1 MDIIIDMQYK
11 PFNKKDYHTIGI
23 SLFEPQIVRTL
34 FLSDDF
40 KFLKRLVARKNIVI
54 FTNYEIGNFL
64 NIKITALGIKNI
76 DIIKLDD
83 IKESFSVKV
92 FSFCLRWSDSSLATL
107 RNLHIEKKFKRIN
120 FLGYLLRKI
129 FFISFSHSRL
139 LKKIFRYLLFFSFD
153 LENVNKSS
161 RVPIPHIDIFFASAL
176 TNSESDLPLSIFFKK
191 QSIPV
196 IATLRSW
203 DNLVTKGT
211 LRFQPDFLVSHSE
224 YMTDLAIRVHG
235 IKTSSLV
242 QSVTPSY
249 QKGFLP
255 KMDKKGS
262 STLNIA
268 YGCIGPVLN
277 PDELNFIG
285 WLGEISNNIE
295 TRITVVQHPKFIHEL
310 HTISTGKLIFKTFD
324 YLSTTLQ
331 NYYQFLAEQDFIIA
345 SGTTFALDSMF
356 VNTPLVGL
364 AFEIVEQDYW
374 SSHLRSFDTFPHSK
388 YLFDKLSIT
397 KSTNKS
403 ELTEILKESKVV
415 YNFQSTASSLRMLT
429 GDSEICFNDQIFRLL
444 NNDFIT

>member
-1 MDIIIDMQYK
+1 VQHKSFTKADT
-11 PFNKKDYHTIGI
+11 HTIGI
-23 SLFEPQIVRTL
+23 SLFEPQLVRTL

-40 KFLKRLVARKNIVI
+40 KFLKKLAARKNIVI

-64 NIKITALGIKNI
+64 DIKIDKLGINNVK
-76 DIIKLDD
+76 IIKLED
-83 IKESFSVKV
+83 INAGFFCKV

-107 RNLHIEKKFKRIN
+107 RNLHIEKKFERIN
-120 FLGYLLRKI
+120 FLGYLLRRI
-129 FFISFSHSRL
+129 FFIFFSHSRS
-139 LKKIFRYLLFFSFD
+139 LKKIFRYLLLFSYD
-153 LENVNKSS
+153 LENIKRSS
-161 RVPIPHIDIFFASAL
+161 KIPIPQIDIFFATAL

-211 LRFQPDFLVSHSE
+211 LRFQPDILVSHSE
-224 YMTDLAIRVHG
+224 YMTDLATRVHG

-255 KMDKKGS
+255 KINKNKS
-262 STLNIA
+262 PSLNIA

-277 PDELNFIG
+277 PDELNFIS

-374 SSHLRSFDTFPHSK
+374 SSHLRSFDIFPHSK

-403 ELTEILKESKVV
+403 ELIEILKESKIS
-415 YNFQSTASSLRMLT
+415 YNFQSTANFLQVLT
-429 GDSEICFNDQIFRLL
+429 GDSEICFDDQIFHLL
-444 NNDFIT
+444 NDKFFN